1 MSPAK
6 IVSAHSPAPYR
17 PSDPL
22 HHAELFVA
30 KTDDLRDM
38 ESIAEVG
45 PAMRDDEALA
55 NACLFEVAGELLDAA
70 RDLVALYGD
79 FQPGEAY
86 ADPPEHP
93 LSRARALI
101 LKYED
106 NVREGTEAWERM
118 MAERAESEPTIRDV
132 QQFRQKVHSLRKRIG
147 LVPAGGMNG
156 RVPDDLPACETCVD
170 VVYIDRQGGERSETL
185 RAQLAQDIT
194 DRKGLRECR
203 ECSKLCLP
211 VLYED
216 YEGGHTE
223 HTCYL

>member
-1 MSPAK
+1 MASAERLRAEGKAQITPETEPGARDEPRQT
-6 IVSAHSPAPYR
+6 VSAHSPAPYR
-17 PSDPL
+17 PRDPL
-22 HHAELFVA
+22 HHAELYVA
-30 KTDDLRDM
+30 KTDDLRGM

-106 NVREGTEAWERM
+106 NVREGTDAWERM
-118 MAERAESEPTIRDV
+118 MAERTEAEPTVRDV
-132 QQFRQKVHSLRKRIG
+132 RES
-147 LVPAGGMNG
+147 G
-156 RVPDDLPACETCVD
+156 RLPIEVEA
-170 VVYIDRQGGERSETL
+170 
-185 RAQLAQDIT
+185 
-194 DRKGLRECR
+194 
-203 ECSKLCLP
+203 
-211 VLYED
+211 
-216 YEGGHTE
+216 
-223 HTCYL
+223 

>member
-1 MSPAK
+1 M
-6 IVSAHSPAPYR
+6 SAHSPAPYR

-22 HHAELFVA
+22 HHAELYVA
-30 KTDDLRDM
+30 KTDDLRGM
-38 ESIAEVG
+38 ESIAEFG

-118 MAERAESEPTIRDV
+118 MAG
-132 QQFRQKVHSLRKRIG
+132 G
-147 LVPAGGMNG
+147 LN
-156 RVPDDLPACETCVD
+156 E
-170 VVYIDRQGGERSETL
+170 
-185 RAQLAQDIT
+185 
-194 DRKGLRECR
+194 
-203 ECSKLCLP
+203 
-211 VLYED
+211 
-216 YEGGHTE
+216 
-223 HTCYL
+223 

>member
-1 MSPAK
+1 MRDWIRTADRLPEPHVS
-6 IVSAHSPAPYR
+6 VSAHSPAPYR

-22 HHAELFVA
+22 HHAELYVA

-55 NACLFEVAGELLDAA
+55 NACLFRWLGSCWT
-70 RDLVALYGD
+70 R
-79 FQPGEAY
+79 PGTSWPCTETSSRVKAY

-118 MAERAESEPTIRDV
+118 MAG
-132 QQFRQKVHSLRKRIG
+132 G
-147 LVPAGGMNG
+147 LN
-156 RVPDDLPACETCVD
+156 E
-170 VVYIDRQGGERSETL
+170 
-185 RAQLAQDIT
+185 
-194 DRKGLRECR
+194 
-203 ECSKLCLP
+203 
-211 VLYED
+211 
-216 YEGGHTE
+216 
-223 HTCYL
+223 